1 MSPYAHIA
9 GWGMYAPAKVL
20 SNQDLE
26 HMVDTTDEW
35 IRSRTG
41 IVERRIAG
49 EKESTATMAVE
60 AARRALARAHLS
72 PRQLD
77 AIIVATISPDHL
89 TPATAC
95 LVQAALGAD
104 KAAAFDVSAGCS
116 GFIYALS
123 LAQMGITAGEWHS
136 VLIIGAETLSR
147 FVNWEDRNTCVLFGD
162 GAGALVLV
170 ASDQPGGVLACVL
183 GADGSG
189 AELLSIPAG
198 GSRMPASPATLDQHA
213 HTIHMDGRAVF
224 RFATHILPEAVEQ
237 VMRKA
242 GLPLTAIDMV
252 IPHQANMRIIEA
264 ARKKLR
270 LPEEAFFVNLY
281 RYGNTSAASIPIALC
296 EVADHGLIN
305 DGSLV
310 VLVGFGAGLT
320 WGAAAVRWGVALPQP
335 ARPWWQRALYIA
347 RLAFGRLPAFLRRLL
362 YRLWQALPSRR
373 GEE

>member
-26 HMVDTTDEW
+26 RMVDTSDEW

-49 EKESTATMAVE
+49 EKESTSTMAVE

-77 AIIVATISPDHL
+77 AIIVATISPDYL

-123 LAQMGITAGEWHS
+123 LSQMGIAAGEWHN
-136 VLIIGAETLSR
+136 VLIIGAEALSR
-147 FVNWEDRNTCVLFGD
+147 FVNWDDRSTCVLFGD

-170 ASDQPGGVLACVL
+170 ASEEPGGVLACVL

-189 AELLSIPAG
+189 ADLLSIPAG
-198 GSRMPASPATLDQHA
+198 GSRMPAGPETISQRA
-213 HTIHMDGRAVF
+213 HTIQMDGRTVY
-224 RFATHILPEAVEQ
+224 RFATRIIPEAVEQ

-242 GLPLTAIDMV
+242 GLPLSAVDMI
-252 IPHQANMRIIEA
+252 IPHQANIRIIEA

-270 LPEEAFFVNLY
+270 LPEETFYINLY
-281 RYGNTSAASIPIALC
+281 RYGNTSAASIPVALC

-305 DGSLV
+305 DGSVV

-320 WGAAAVRWGVALPQP
+320 WGAAAVRWGVPLPQP
-335 ARPWWQRALYIA
+335 VRPWYQRALYIGRA
-347 RLAFGRLPAFLRRLL
+347 VLGRLPAFLRKLL
-362 YRLWQALPSRR
+362 YRLWRLLPLKR
-373 GEE
+373 EE

>member
-9 GWGMYAPAKVL
+9 GWGMYAPARVL
-20 SNQDLE
+20 SNHDLE
-26 HMVDTTDEW
+26 RMVETSDEW

-49 EKESTATMAVE
+49 EKESTSTMAVE

-77 AIIVATISPDHL
+77 AIIVATITPDYL

-116 GFIYALS
+116 GFVYALN
-123 LAQMGITAGEWHS
+123 LAQMGITAGEWRN

-147 FVNWEDRNTCVLFGD
+147 FVNWEDRGTCVLFGD

-170 ASDQPGGVLACVL
+170 ASDQPGGVLSCVL

-189 AELLSIPAG
+189 ADLLVIPAG
-198 GSRMPASPATLDQHA
+198 GSRMPASPETLSQRA
-213 HTIHMDGRAVF
+213 HTIQMDGRAVY
-224 RFATHILPEAVEQ
+224 RFATHIMPEAVEQ

-242 GLPLTAIDMV
+242 GLPLSAVDMI
-252 IPHQANMRIIEA
+252 IPHQANIRIIEA

-270 LPEEAFFVNLY
+270 LPEEAFYINLY

-296 EVADHGLIN
+296 EVAEHELIN
-305 DGSLV
+305 DGSIV

-320 WGAAAVRWGVALPQP
+320 WGAAAVRWGVPLPQP
-335 ARPWWQRALYIA
+335 ARPWHQRALYLGHA
-347 RLAFGRLPAFLRRLL
+347 LLGRLPAFLRKLL
-362 YRLWQALPSRR
+362 YRLWHILPSQR
-373 GEE
+373 G

>member
-26 HMVDTTDEW
+26 RMVDTSDEW

-49 EKESTATMAVE
+49 EKESTSTMAVE

-77 AIIVATISPDHL
+77 AIIVATISPDYL

-116 GFIYALS
+116 GFIYALN
-123 LAQMGITAGEWHS
+123 LARMGIAAGEWRN

-147 FVNWEDRNTCVLFGD
+147 FVNWDDRSTCVLFGD

-170 ASDQPGGVLACVL
+170 ASEEPGGVLACVL

-189 AELLSIPAG
+189 ADLLSIPAG
-198 GSRMPASPATLDQHA
+198 GSRMPAGPETISQRA
-213 HTIHMDGRAVF
+213 HTIQMDGRAVY
-224 RFATHILPEAVEQ
+224 RFATRIIPEAVEQ

-242 GLPLTAIDMV
+242 GLPLSAVDMI
-252 IPHQANMRIIEA
+252 IPHQANIRIIEA

-270 LPEEAFFVNLY
+270 LPEEAFYINLY

-296 EVADHGLIN
+296 EVADHELIN
-305 DGSLV
+305 DGSVV

-320 WGAAAVRWGVALPQP
+320 WGAAAVRWGVPLPPP
-335 ARPWWQRALYIA
+335 ARPWYQRALYLGRA
-347 RLAFGRLPAFLRRLL
+347 VLGRLPAFLRKLL
-362 YRLWQALPSRR
+362 YRLGRLLPSKR
-373 GEE
+373 EE